1 MGTGKTLNRGGP
13 ALTFAGFVV
22 MCSVVWVFSTLLFE
36 MAACIPL
43 NGAAPDHYST
53 RFLSKSFGFAM
64 GWNYWYAYSIL
75 VPFEITVATMVIQY
89 WNPPVND
96 AVFISIFFVAITA
109 LNYLP
114 VGNSGEAE
122 FAFSSL
128 KLTMLIGII
137 ILSIVLAA
145 GGGPTGVLGSWYWNN
160 PAPANSW
167 IVEGRTGQFVAF
179 VGVLVSIVLPVSRPH
194 SNLDLLLNDGANFTS

>member
-13 ALTFAGFVV
+13 ALTFAGFVT

-43 NGAAPDHYST
+43 NGAAPDHYSA

-96 AVFISIFFVAITA
+96 AVFISIFFVVISA

-114 VGNSGEAE
+114 VGNTGEAE

-128 KLTMLIGII
+128 KLTLLIGMI
-137 ILSIVLAA
+137 ILSFVIAA
-145 GGGPTGVLGSWYWNN
+145 GGGPSGVLAGSKYWNN
-160 PAPANSW
+160 PGPANSW
-167 IVEGRTGQFVAF
+167 IVDGGTGQFVAF
-179 VGVLVSIVLPVSRPH
+179 VGVLVSIVLPVRFSH
-194 SNLDLLLNDGANFTS
+194 SIVS